1 MSQSWLITGGS
12 GFVGRALIERAAKA
26 ESAASAASAA
36 RDERAATCNQRPPLL
51 RLLERRPTEPSPLF
65 ESCAG
70 DLSDPHSLRR
80 ACEGID
86 TVIHLAGIAHVGS
99 AASAEARAINLDGS
113 LSLLRMAI
121 DAGVKRFVFLSST
134 LSLDQSIQ
142 YGRDKHAVEEALL
155 NAAAA
160 GSIEVVILRAVNIYG
175 VGMRGNI
182 AAMIRLISS
191 GVLPPLPKL
200 TNRLSLVG
208 VDDVVSA
215 LLLAATL
222 EPLVPPLDP
231 NSPADPSD
239 PSVLMAKLAIRV
251 TLTDGCAYEINAI
264 EKSIYDAVER
274 SQSHWRL
281 PAVVLFAASAM
292 AELLEKLRIFR
303 SGIGLRTYRNL
314 TRDNVFDNHAAKAE
328 LGFEPSTT
336 FFAQIDT
343 LVRRGE

>member
-1 MSQSWLITGGS
+1 MEVILSQSWLITGSS
-12 GFVGRALIERAAKA
+12 GFVGRALL
-26 ESAASAASAA
+26 A
-36 RDERAATCNQRPPLL
+36 RLATFNQRPPLL
-51 RLLERRPTEPSPLF
+51 RLLERRPTEPPAVF
-65 ESCAG
+65 QSCAG
-70 DLSDPHSLRR
+70 DLGDPQSLRR

-134 LSLDQSIQ
+134 LSSDQSIQ

-155 NAAAA
+155 AAAAA

-191 GVLPPLPKL
+191 GVLPRLPKL

-222 EPLVPPLDP
+222 D
-231 NSPADPSD
+231 SPSD

-251 TLTDGCAYEINAI
+251 TLTDGCTYEISAI

-274 SQSHWRL
+274 SPSHWRL
-281 PAVVLFAASAM
+281 PVVLLFAASAM

-314 TRDNVFDNHAAKAE
+314 TRDNLFDNHSATAE

-336 FFAQIDT
+336 FFAQIDK
-343 LVRRGE
+343 LVRRSE

>member
-1 MSQSWLITGGS
+1 MSQSWLITGSS
-12 GFVGRALIERAAKA
+12 GFVGRALL
-26 ESAASAASAA
+26 A
-36 RDERAATCNQRPPLL
+36 RLATFNQRPPLL
-51 RLLERRPTEPSPLF
+51 RLLERRPTEPPTVF
-65 ESCAG
+65 QSCAG
-70 DLSDPHSLRR
+70 DLGDPQSLRR

-121 DAGVKRFVFLSST
+121 DAGVRRFVFLSST
-134 LSLDQSIQ
+134 LSSDQSIQ

-155 NAAAA
+155 AAAAA

-191 GVLPPLPKL
+191 GVLPRLPKL

-222 EPLVPPLDP
+222 D
-231 NSPADPSD
+231 SPADPSA
-239 PSVLMAKLAIRV
+239 LMAKLAIRV
-251 TLTDGCAYEINAI
+251 TLTDGCTYEINAI
-264 EKSIYDAVER
+264 EKSIYDAAER
-274 SQSHWRL
+274 SPSHWRL
-281 PAVVLFAASAM
+281 PVVLLFAASAM

-314 TRDNVFDNHAAKAE
+314 TRDNLFDNHSAKAE

-336 FFAQIDT
+336 FFAQVDK
-343 LVRRGE
+343 LVRRSE

>member
-1 MSQSWLITGGS
+1 VEVILSQSWLITGSS
-12 GFVGRALIERAAKA
+12 GFVGRALL
-26 ESAASAASAA
+26 A
-36 RDERAATCNQRPPLL
+36 RLATFNQRPPLL
-51 RLLERRPTEPSPLF
+51 RLLERRPTEPPAVF
-65 ESCAG
+65 QSCAG
-70 DLSDPHSLRR
+70 DLGDPQSLRR

-121 DAGVKRFVFLSST
+121 DTGVKRFVFLSST
-134 LSLDQSIQ
+134 LSSDQSIQ

-155 NAAAA
+155 AAAAA

-191 GVLPPLPKL
+191 GVLPRLPKL

-222 EPLVPPLDP
+222 D
-231 NSPADPSD
+231 SPSD

-251 TLTDGCAYEINAI
+251 TLTDGCTYEINAI

-274 SQSHWRL
+274 SPSHWRL
-281 PAVVLFAASAM
+281 PVVLLFAASAM

-314 TRDNVFDNHAAKAE
+314 TRDNLFDNHSATAE

-336 FFAQIDT
+336 FFAQIDK
-343 LVRRGE
+343 LVRHSE

>member
-1 MSQSWLITGGS
+1 MSQSWLITGSS
-12 GFVGRALIERAAKA
+12 GFVGRTLL
-26 ESAASAASAA
+26 A
-36 RDERAATCNQRPPLL
+36 RLATFNQRPPLL
-51 RLLERRPTEPSPLF
+51 RLLERRPTEPPTVF
-65 ESCAG
+65 QSCAG
-70 DLSDPHSLRR
+70 DLGDPQSLRR

-121 DAGVKRFVFLSST
+121 DAGVRRFVFLSST
-134 LSLDQSIQ
+134 LSSDQSIQ

-155 NAAAA
+155 AAAAA

-191 GVLPPLPKL
+191 GVLPRLPKL

-222 EPLVPPLDP
+222 D
-231 NSPADPSD
+231 SPAD

-251 TLTDGCAYEINAI
+251 TLTDGCTYEINAI

-274 SQSHWRL
+274 SPSHWRL
-281 PAVVLFAASAM
+281 PVVLLFAASAM

-314 TRDNVFDNHAAKAE
+314 TSDNLLDNHSEKAE

-336 FFAQIDT
+336 FFAQIDK
-343 LVRRGE
+343 LVRRSE

>member
-1 MSQSWLITGGS
+1 MEVILSQSWLITGSS
-12 GFVGRALIERAAKA
+12 GFVGRALL
-26 ESAASAASAA
+26 A
-36 RDERAATCNQRPPLL
+36 RLATFNQRPPLL
-51 RLLERRPTEPSPLF
+51 RLLERRPTEPPTVF
-65 ESCAG
+65 QSCAG
-70 DLSDPHSLRR
+70 DLGDPQSLRR

-121 DAGVKRFVFLSST
+121 DAGVRRFVFLSST
-134 LSLDQSIQ
+134 LSSDQSIQ

-155 NAAAA
+155 AAAAA

-191 GVLPPLPKL
+191 GVLPRLPKL

-222 EPLVPPLDP
+222 D
-231 NSPADPSD
+231 SPADPSA
-239 PSVLMAKLAIRV
+239 LMAKLAIRV
-251 TLTDGCAYEINAI
+251 TLTDGCTYEINAI

-274 SQSHWRL
+274 SPSHWRL
-281 PAVVLFAASAM
+281 PVVLLFAASAM

-303 SGIGLRTYRNL
+303 SGVGLRTYRNL
-314 TRDNVFDNHAAKAE
+314 TRDNLFDNHSAKAE

-336 FFAQIDT
+336 FFAQIDK
-343 LVRRGE
+343 LVRRSE

>member
-1 MSQSWLITGGS
+1 MSQSWLITGSS
-12 GFVGRALIERAAKA
+12 GFVGRALL
-26 ESAASAASAA
+26 A
-36 RDERAATCNQRPPLL
+36 RLATFNQRPPLL
-51 RLLERRPTEPSPLF
+51 RLLERRPTEPPTVF
-65 ESCAG
+65 QSCAG
-70 DLSDPHSLRR
+70 DLGDPQSLRR

-121 DAGVKRFVFLSST
+121 DAGVRRFVFLSST
-134 LSLDQSIQ
+134 LSSDQSIQ

-155 NAAAA
+155 AAAAA

-191 GVLPPLPKL
+191 GVLPRLPKL

-222 EPLVPPLDP
+222 D
-231 NSPADPSD
+231 SPADPSA
-239 PSVLMAKLAIRV
+239 LMAKLAIRV
-251 TLTDGCAYEINAI
+251 TLTDGCTYEINAI

-274 SQSHWRL
+274 SPSHWRL
-281 PAVVLFAASAM
+281 PVVLLFAASAM

-314 TRDNVFDNHAAKAE
+314 TRDNLFDNHSAKAE

-336 FFAQIDT
+336 FFAQVDK
-343 LVRRGE
+343 LVRRSE

>member
-1 MSQSWLITGGS
+1 MSQSWLITGSS
-12 GFVGRALIERAAKA
+12 GFVGRALL
-26 ESAASAASAA
+26 A
-36 RDERAATCNQRPPLL
+36 RLATFNQRPPLL
-51 RLLERRPTEPSPLF
+51 RLLERRPTEPPTVF
-65 ESCAG
+65 QSCAG
-70 DLSDPHSLRR
+70 DLGDPQSLRR

-121 DAGVKRFVFLSST
+121 DAGVRRFVFLSST
-134 LSLDQSIQ
+134 LSSDQSIQ

-155 NAAAA
+155 AAAAA

-182 AAMIRLISS
+182 AAMIRIISS
-191 GVLPPLPKL
+191 GVLPRLPKL

-222 EPLVPPLDP
+222 D
-231 NSPADPSD
+231 SPADPSA
-239 PSVLMAKLAIRV
+239 LMAKLAIRV
-251 TLTDGCAYEINAI
+251 TLTDGCTYEINAI

-274 SQSHWRL
+274 SPSHWRL
-281 PAVVLFAASAM
+281 PVVLLFAASAM

-314 TRDNVFDNHAAKAE
+314 TRDNLFDNHSAKAE
-328 LGFEPSTT
+328 LGFESSTT
-336 FFAQIDT
+336 FFAQIDK
-343 LVRRGE
+343 LVRRSE

>member
-1 MSQSWLITGGS
+1 VEVILSQSWLITGSS
-12 GFVGRALIERAAKA
+12 GFVGRALL
-26 ESAASAASAA
+26 A
-36 RDERAATCNQRPPLL
+36 RLATFNQRPPLL
-51 RLLERRPTEPSPLF
+51 RLLERRPTEPPTVF
-65 ESCAG
+65 QSCAG
-70 DLSDPHSLRR
+70 DLGDPQSLRR

-134 LSLDQSIQ
+134 LSSDQSIQ

-155 NAAAA
+155 AAAAA

-191 GVLPPLPKL
+191 GVLPRLPKL

-222 EPLVPPLDP
+222 D
-231 NSPADPSD
+231 SPAD

-251 TLTDGCAYEINAI
+251 TLTDGCTYEINAI

-274 SQSHWRL
+274 SPSHWRL
-281 PAVVLFAASAM
+281 PVVLLFAASAM

-314 TRDNVFDNHAAKAE
+314 TRDNLFDNHSAKAE

-336 FFAQIDT
+336 FFAQIDK
-343 LVRRGE
+343 LVRRSE

>member
-1 MSQSWLITGGS
+1 MSQSWLITGSS
-12 GFVGRALIERAAKA
+12 GFVGRTLL
-26 ESAASAASAA
+26 A
-36 RDERAATCNQRPPLL
+36 RLATFNQRPPLL
-51 RLLERRPTEPSPLF
+51 RLLERRPTEPPTVF
-65 ESCAG
+65 QSCAG
-70 DLSDPHSLRR
+70 DLGDPQSLRR

-121 DAGVKRFVFLSST
+121 DAGVRRFVFLSST
-134 LSLDQSIQ
+134 LSSDQSIQ

-155 NAAAA
+155 AAAAA

-191 GVLPPLPKL
+191 GVLPRLPKL
-200 TNRLSLVG
+200 TNRLSLVS

-222 EPLVPPLDP
+222 D
-231 NSPADPSD
+231 SPADPSA
-239 PSVLMAKLAIRV
+239 LMAKLAIRV
-251 TLTDGCAYEINAI
+251 TLTDGCTYEINAI

-274 SQSHWRL
+274 SPSHWRL
-281 PAVVLFAASAM
+281 PVVLLFAASAM

-314 TRDNVFDNHAAKAE
+314 TRDNLFDNHSAKAE

-336 FFAQIDT
+336 FFAQIDK
-343 LVRRGE
+343 LVRRSE

>member
-1 MSQSWLITGGS
+1 MSQSWLITGSS
-12 GFVGRALIERAAKA
+12 GFVGRALL
-26 ESAASAASAA
+26 A
-36 RDERAATCNQRPPLL
+36 RLATFNQRPPLL
-51 RLLERRPTEPSPLF
+51 RLLERRPTEPPAVF
-65 ESCAG
+65 QSCAG
-70 DLSDPHSLRR
+70 DLGDPQSLRR

-134 LSLDQSIQ
+134 LSSDQSIQ
-142 YGRDKHAVEEALL
+142 YGRDKHAVEEVLL
-155 NAAAA
+155 AAAAA

-191 GVLPPLPKL
+191 GVLPRLPKL

-222 EPLVPPLDP
+222 D
-231 NSPADPSD
+231 SPARTADP
-239 PSVLMAKLAIRV
+239 VMLMAKLAIRV
-251 TLTDGCAYEINAI
+251 TLTDGCTYEINAI

-274 SQSHWRL
+274 SPSHWRL
-281 PAVVLFAASAM
+281 PVVLLFAASAM
-292 AELLEKLRIFR
+292 VELLEKLRIFR

-314 TRDNVFDNHAAKAE
+314 TRDNLFDNHSATAE

-343 LVRRGE
+343 LVRRSE

>member
-1 MSQSWLITGGS
+1 MSQSWLITGSS
-12 GFVGRALIERAAKA
+12 GFVGRALLTRL
-26 ESAASAASAA
+26 
-36 RDERAATCNQRPPLL
+36 ATFNQRPPLL
-51 RLLERRPTEPSPLF
+51 RLLERRPTEPPTVF
-65 ESCAG
+65 QSCAG
-70 DLSDPHSLRR
+70 DLGDLQSLRR

-134 LSLDQSIQ
+134 LSSDQSIQ

-155 NAAAA
+155 AAAAA

-191 GVLPPLPKL
+191 GVLPRLPKL

-222 EPLVPPLDP
+222 D
-231 NSPADPSD
+231 SPAD

-251 TLTDGCAYEINAI
+251 TLTDGCTYEINAI

-274 SQSHWRL
+274 SPSHWRL
-281 PAVVLFAASAM
+281 PVVLLFAASAM

-314 TRDNVFDNHAAKAE
+314 TRDNLFDNHSAKAE

-336 FFAQIDT
+336 FFAQIDK
-343 LVRRGE
+343 LVRRSE

>member
-1 MSQSWLITGGS
+1 VEVILSQSWLITGSS
-12 GFVGRALIERAAKA
+12 GFVGRALLTRL
-26 ESAASAASAA
+26 
-36 RDERAATCNQRPPLL
+36 ATFNQRPPLL
-51 RLLERRPTEPSPLF
+51 RLLERRPTEPPTVF
-65 ESCAG
+65 QSCAG
-70 DLSDPHSLRR
+70 DLGDPQSLRR

-121 DAGVKRFVFLSST
+121 DAGVRRFVFLSST
-134 LSLDQSIQ
+134 LSSDQSIQ

-155 NAAAA
+155 AAAAA

-191 GVLPPLPKL
+191 GVLPRLPKL

-222 EPLVPPLDP
+222 D
-231 NSPADPSD
+231 SPAD

-251 TLTDGCAYEINAI
+251 TLTDGCTYEINAI

-274 SQSHWRL
+274 SPSHWRL
-281 PAVVLFAASAM
+281 PVVLLFAASAM

-314 TRDNVFDNHAAKAE
+314 TRDNLFDNHSAKAE

-336 FFAQIDT
+336 FFAQVDK
-343 LVRRGE
+343 LVRRSE

>member
-1 MSQSWLITGGS
+1 MSQSWLITGSS
-12 GFVGRALIERAAKA
+12 GFVGRALL
-26 ESAASAASAA
+26 A
-36 RDERAATCNQRPPLL
+36 RLATFNQRPPLL
-51 RLLERRPTEPSPLF
+51 RLLERRPTEPPTVF
-65 ESCAG
+65 QSCAG
-70 DLSDPHSLRR
+70 DLGDPQSLRR

-121 DAGVKRFVFLSST
+121 DAGVRRFVFLSST
-134 LSLDQSIQ
+134 LSSDQSIQ

-155 NAAAA
+155 AAAAA

-191 GVLPPLPKL
+191 GVLPRLPKL

-222 EPLVPPLDP
+222 D
-231 NSPADPSD
+231 SPADPSA
-239 PSVLMAKLAIRV
+239 LMAKFAIRV
-251 TLTDGCAYEINAI
+251 TLTDGCTYEINAI
-264 EKSIYDAVER
+264 EKSIYDTVER
-274 SQSHWRL
+274 SPSHWRL
-281 PAVVLFAASAM
+281 PVVLLFAASAM

-314 TRDNVFDNHAAKAE
+314 TRDNLFDNHSAKAE

-336 FFAQIDT
+336 FFAQIDK
-343 LVRRGE
+343 LVRRSE

>member
-1 MSQSWLITGGS
+1 MSQSWLITGSS
-12 GFVGRALIERAAKA
+12 GFVGRALLTRL
-26 ESAASAASAA
+26 
-36 RDERAATCNQRPPLL
+36 ATFNQRPPLL
-51 RLLERRPTEPSPLF
+51 RLLERRPTEPPTVF
-65 ESCAG
+65 QSCAG
-70 DLSDPHSLRR
+70 DLGDPQSLRR

-121 DAGVKRFVFLSST
+121 DAGVRRFVFLSST
-134 LSLDQSIQ
+134 LSSDQSIQ

-155 NAAAA
+155 AAAAA

-191 GVLPPLPKL
+191 GVLPRLPKL

-222 EPLVPPLDP
+222 D
-231 NSPADPSD
+231 SPAD
-239 PSVLMAKLAIRV
+239 PSVLMAKLAISV
-251 TLTDGCAYEINAI
+251 TLTDGCTYEINAI

-274 SQSHWRL
+274 SPSHWRL
-281 PAVVLFAASAM
+281 PVVLLFAASAM

-314 TRDNVFDNHAAKAE
+314 TRDNLFDNHSAKAE

-336 FFAQIDT
+336 FFAQVDK
-343 LVRRGE
+343 LVRRSE

>member
-1 MSQSWLITGGS
+1 MSQSWLITGSS
-12 GFVGRALIERAAKA
+12 GFVGRALL
-26 ESAASAASAA
+26 A
-36 RDERAATCNQRPPLL
+36 RLATFNQRPPLL
-51 RLLERRPTEPSPLF
+51 RLLERRPTEPPTVF
-65 ESCAG
+65 QSCAG
-70 DLSDPHSLRR
+70 DLGDPQSLRR

-121 DAGVKRFVFLSST
+121 DTGVKRFVFLSST
-134 LSLDQSIQ
+134 LSSDLSIQ

-155 NAAAA
+155 AAAAA

-191 GVLPPLPKL
+191 GVLPRLPKL

-222 EPLVPPLDP
+222 D
-231 NSPADPSD
+231 SSADPAK
-239 PSVLMAKLAIRV
+239 LMAKLAIRV
-251 TLTDGCAYEINAI
+251 TLTDGCTYEINAI

-274 SQSHWRL
+274 SPSHWRL
-281 PAVVLFAASAM
+281 PIVLLFAASAM

-314 TRDNVFDNHAAKAE
+314 TRDNLFDNHSAKAE

-336 FFAQIDT
+336 FFAQIDK
-343 LVRRGE
+343 LVRRSE

>member
-1 MSQSWLITGGS
+1 MSQSWLITGSS
-12 GFVGRALIERAAKA
+12 GFVGRALLTRL
-26 ESAASAASAA
+26 
-36 RDERAATCNQRPPLL
+36 ATFNQRPPLL
-51 RLLERRPTEPSPLF
+51 RLLERRPTEPPTVF
-65 ESCAG
+65 QSCAG
-70 DLSDPHSLRR
+70 DLGDPQSLRR

-134 LSLDQSIQ
+134 LSSDQSIQ

-155 NAAAA
+155 AAAAA

-182 AAMIRLISS
+182 AAMIRFISS
-191 GVLPPLPKL
+191 GVLPRLPKL

-222 EPLVPPLDP
+222 D
-231 NSPADPSD
+231 SPADPSA
-239 PSVLMAKLAIRV
+239 LMAKLAIRV
-251 TLTDGCAYEINAI
+251 TLTDGCTYEINAI

-274 SQSHWRL
+274 SPSHWRL
-281 PAVVLFAASAM
+281 PVVLLFVASAM

-314 TRDNVFDNHAAKAE
+314 TRDNLFDNHSAKAE

-336 FFAQIDT
+336 FFAQVDK
-343 LVRRGE
+343 LVRRSE

>member
-1 MSQSWLITGGS
+1 MSQSWLITGSS
-12 GFVGRALIERAAKA
+12 GFVGRALL
-26 ESAASAASAA
+26 A
-36 RDERAATCNQRPPLL
+36 RLATFNQRPPLL
-51 RLLERRPTEPSPLF
+51 RLLERRPTEPPAVF
-65 ESCAG
+65 QSCAG
-70 DLSDPHSLRR
+70 DLGDPQSLRR

-121 DAGVKRFVFLSST
+121 DTGVKRFVFLSST
-134 LSLDQSIQ
+134 LSSDQSIQ

-155 NAAAA
+155 AAAAA

-191 GVLPPLPKL
+191 GVLPRLPKL

-222 EPLVPPLDP
+222 D
-231 NSPADPSD
+231 SPSD

-251 TLTDGCAYEINAI
+251 TLTDGCTYEINAI
-264 EKSIYDAVER
+264 EESIYDAVER
-274 SQSHWRL
+274 SPSHWRL
-281 PAVVLFAASAM
+281 PVVLLFAASAM

-303 SGIGLRTYRNL
+303 SGIGLRAYRNL
-314 TRDNVFDNHAAKAE
+314 TRDNLFDNHSATAE

-343 LVRRGE
+343 LVRRSE

>member
-1 MSQSWLITGGS
+1 MEVILSQSWLITGSS
-12 GFVGRALIERAAKA
+12 GFVGRALL
-26 ESAASAASAA
+26 A
-36 RDERAATCNQRPPLL
+36 RLATFNQRPPLL
-51 RLLERRPTEPSPLF
+51 RLLERRPTEPPTVF
-65 ESCAG
+65 QSCAG
-70 DLSDPHSLRR
+70 DLGDPQSLRR

-191 GVLPPLPKL
+191 GVLPRLPKL

-222 EPLVPPLDP
+222 D
-231 NSPADPSD
+231 SPADPSA
-239 PSVLMAKLAIRV
+239 LMAKLAIRV
-251 TLTDGCAYEINAI
+251 TLTDGCTYEINAI

-274 SQSHWRL
+274 SPSHWRL
-281 PAVVLFAASAM
+281 PVVLLFAASAM

-314 TRDNVFDNHAAKAE
+314 TRDNLFDNHSAKAE

-336 FFAQIDT
+336 FFAQIDK
-343 LVRRGE
+343 LVRRSE

>member
-1 MSQSWLITGGS
+1 MSQSWLITGSS
-12 GFVGRALIERAAKA
+12 GFVGRALL
-26 ESAASAASAA
+26 A
-36 RDERAATCNQRPPLL
+36 RLATFNQRPPLL
-51 RLLERRPTEPSPLF
+51 RLLERRPTEPPTVF
-65 ESCAG
+65 QSCAG
-70 DLSDPHSLRR
+70 DLGDPQSLRR

-121 DAGVKRFVFLSST
+121 DAGVRRFVFLSST
-134 LSLDQSIQ
+134 LSSDQSIQ

-155 NAAAA
+155 AAAAA

-191 GVLPPLPKL
+191 GVLPRLPKL

-222 EPLVPPLDP
+222 D
-231 NSPADPSD
+231 SPADPSA
-239 PSVLMAKLAIRV
+239 LMAKLAIRV
-251 TLTDGCAYEINAI
+251 TLTDGCTYEINAI
-264 EKSIYDAVER
+264 EKSIYDAAER

-314 TRDNVFDNHAAKAE
+314 TRDNVFDNHSAKAE

-336 FFAQIDT
+336 FFAQIDK
-343 LVRRGE
+343 LVRRSE

>member
-1 MSQSWLITGGS
+1 MFQ
-12 GFVGRALIERAAKA
+12 
-26 ESAASAASAA
+26 
-36 RDERAATCNQRPPLL
+36 
-51 RLLERRPTEPSPLF
+51 
-65 ESCAG
+65 SCAG
-70 DLSDPHSLRR
+70 DLGDPQSLRR

-134 LSLDQSIQ
+134 LSSDQSIQ

-155 NAAAA
+155 AAAAA

-191 GVLPPLPKL
+191 GVLPRLPKL

-222 EPLVPPLDP
+222 D
-231 NSPADPSD
+231 SPADPSA
-239 PSVLMAKLAIRV
+239 LMAKLAIRV
-251 TLTDGCAYEINAI
+251 TLTDGCTYEINAI

-274 SQSHWRL
+274 SPSHWRL
-281 PAVVLFAASAM
+281 PIVLLFAASAM

-314 TRDNVFDNHAAKAE
+314 TRDNLFDNHSATAE

-343 LVRRGE
+343 LVRRSE

>member
-1 MSQSWLITGGS
+1 VEVILSQSWLITGSS
-12 GFVGRALIERAAKA
+12 GFVGRALL
-26 ESAASAASAA
+26 A
-36 RDERAATCNQRPPLL
+36 RLATFNQRPPLL
-51 RLLERRPTEPSPLF
+51 RLLERRPTEPPTVF
-65 ESCAG
+65 QSCAG
-70 DLSDPHSLRR
+70 DLGDPQSLRR

-121 DAGVKRFVFLSST
+121 DAGVRRFVFLSST
-134 LSLDQSIQ
+134 LSSDQSIQ

-155 NAAAA
+155 AAAAA

-191 GVLPPLPKL
+191 GVLPRLPKL

-222 EPLVPPLDP
+222 D
-231 NSPADPSD
+231 SPADPSA
-239 PSVLMAKLAIRV
+239 LMAKLAIRV
-251 TLTDGCAYEINAI
+251 TLTDGCTYEINAI

-274 SQSHWRL
+274 SPSHWRL
-281 PAVVLFAASAM
+281 PVVLLFAASAM

-314 TRDNVFDNHAAKAE
+314 TRDNLFDNHSAKAE

-336 FFAQIDT
+336 FFAQIDK
-343 LVRRGE
+343 LVRRSE

>member
-1 MSQSWLITGGS
+1 MSQSWLITGNS
-12 GFVGRALIERAAKA
+12 GFVGRALL
-26 ESAASAASAA
+26 A
-36 RDERAATCNQRPPLL
+36 RLATFNQRPPLL
-51 RLLERRPTEPSPLF
+51 RLLERRPTEPPAVF
-65 ESCAG
+65 QSCAG
-70 DLSDPHSLRR
+70 DLGDPQSLRR

-134 LSLDQSIQ
+134 LSSDQSIQ

-155 NAAAA
+155 AAAAA

-191 GVLPPLPKL
+191 GVLPRLPKL

-222 EPLVPPLDP
+222 D
-231 NSPADPSD
+231 SHARTADP
-239 PSVLMAKLAIRV
+239 VMLMAKLAIRV
-251 TLTDGCAYEINAI
+251 TLTDGCTYEINAI

-274 SQSHWRL
+274 SPSHWRL
-281 PAVVLFAASAM
+281 PVVLLFAASAM
-292 AELLEKLRIFR
+292 VELLEKLRIFR

-314 TRDNVFDNHAAKAE
+314 TRDNLFDNHSATAE

-343 LVRRGE
+343 LVRRSE

>member
-1 MSQSWLITGGS
+1 MFQ
-12 GFVGRALIERAAKA
+12 
-26 ESAASAASAA
+26 
-36 RDERAATCNQRPPLL
+36 
-51 RLLERRPTEPSPLF
+51 
-65 ESCAG
+65 SCAG
-70 DLSDPHSLRR
+70 DLGDPQSLRR

-134 LSLDQSIQ
+134 LSSDQSIQ

-155 NAAAA
+155 AAAAA

-191 GVLPPLPKL
+191 GVLPRLPKL

-222 EPLVPPLDP
+222 D
-231 NSPADPSD
+231 SPSD

-251 TLTDGCAYEINAI
+251 TLTDGCTYEINAI

-274 SQSHWRL
+274 SPSHWRL
-281 PAVVLFAASAM
+281 PVVLLFAASAM

-314 TRDNVFDNHAAKAE
+314 TRDNLFDNHSATAE

-336 FFAQIDT
+336 FFAQIDK
-343 LVRRGE
+343 LVRHSE

>member
-1 MSQSWLITGGS
+1 LSQSWLITGSS
-12 GFVGRALIERAAKA
+12 GFVGRALL
-26 ESAASAASAA
+26 A
-36 RDERAATCNQRPPLL
+36 RLATFNQRPPLL
-51 RLLERRPTEPSPLF
+51 RLLERRPTEPPAVF
-65 ESCAG
+65 QSCAG
-70 DLSDPHSLRR
+70 DLGDPQSLRR

-121 DAGVKRFVFLSST
+121 DAGVRRFVFLSST
-134 LSLDQSIQ
+134 LSSDQSIQ

-155 NAAAA
+155 TAAAA

-191 GVLPPLPKL
+191 GVLPRLPKL

-222 EPLVPPLDP
+222 D
-231 NSPADPSD
+231 SPTDL
-239 PSVLMAKLAIRV
+239 SVLMAKLAIRV
-251 TLTDGCAYEINAI
+251 TLTDGCTYEINAI

-274 SQSHWRL
+274 SPSHWRL
-281 PAVVLFAASAM
+281 PVVLLFAASAM

-314 TRDNVFDNHAAKAE
+314 TRDNLFDNHSAKAE

-336 FFAQIDT
+336 FFAQIDK
-343 LVRRGE
+343 LVRRSE

>member
-1 MSQSWLITGGS
+1 LSQSWLITGSS
-12 GFVGRALIERAAKA
+12 GFVGRALLTRL
-26 ESAASAASAA
+26 
-36 RDERAATCNQRPPLL
+36 ATFNQRPPLL
-51 RLLERRPTEPSPLF
+51 RLLERRPTEPPTVF
-65 ESCAG
+65 QSCAG
-70 DLSDPHSLRR
+70 DLGDPQSLRR

-121 DAGVKRFVFLSST
+121 DAGVRRFVFLSST
-134 LSLDQSIQ
+134 LSSDQSIQ

-155 NAAAA
+155 AAAAA

-191 GVLPPLPKL
+191 GVLPRLPKL

-222 EPLVPPLDP
+222 D
-231 NSPADPSD
+231 SPADPSI
-239 PSVLMAKLAIRV
+239 LMAKLAIRV
-251 TLTDGCAYEINAI
+251 TLTDGCTYEINAI

-274 SQSHWRL
+274 SPSHWRL
-281 PAVVLFAASAM
+281 PVVLLFAASAM

-314 TRDNVFDNHAAKAE
+314 TRDNLFDNHSAKAE

-336 FFAQIDT
+336 FFAQVDK
-343 LVRRGE
+343 LVRRSE

>member
-1 MSQSWLITGGS
+1 MSQSWLITGSS
-12 GFVGRALIERAAKA
+12 GFVGRALL
-26 ESAASAASAA
+26 A
-36 RDERAATCNQRPPLL
+36 RLATFNQRPPLL
-51 RLLERRPTEPSPLF
+51 RLLERRPTEPPTVF
-65 ESCAG
+65 QSCAG
-70 DLSDPHSLRR
+70 DLGDPQSLRR

-121 DAGVKRFVFLSST
+121 DAGVRRFVFLSST
-134 LSLDQSIQ
+134 LSSDQSIQ

-155 NAAAA
+155 AAAAA

-191 GVLPPLPKL
+191 GVLPRLPKL

-222 EPLVPPLDP
+222 D
-231 NSPADPSD
+231 SPADPSA
-239 PSVLMAKLAIRV
+239 LMAKLAIRV
-251 TLTDGCAYEINAI
+251 TLTDGCTYEINAI

-274 SQSHWRL
+274 SPSHWRL
-281 PAVVLFAASAM
+281 PVVLLFAASAM

-314 TRDNVFDNHAAKAE
+314 TRDNLFDNHSAKAE

-336 FFAQIDT
+336 FFAQIDK
-343 LVRRGE
+343 LVRRSE

>member
-1 MSQSWLITGGS
+1 MSQSWLITGSS
-12 GFVGRALIERAAKA
+12 GFVGRALLTRL
-26 ESAASAASAA
+26 
-36 RDERAATCNQRPPLL
+36 ATFNQRPPLL
-51 RLLERRPTEPSPLF
+51 RLLERRPTEPPTVF
-65 ESCAG
+65 QSCAG
-70 DLSDPHSLRR
+70 DLGDPQSLRR

-121 DAGVKRFVFLSST
+121 DAGVRRFVFLSST
-134 LSLDQSIQ
+134 LSSDQSIQ

-155 NAAAA
+155 AAAAA

-182 AAMIRLISS
+182 AAMIRFISS
-191 GVLPPLPKL
+191 GVLPRLPKL

-222 EPLVPPLDP
+222 D
-231 NSPADPSD
+231 SPAD

-251 TLTDGCAYEINAI
+251 TLTDGCTYEINAI

-274 SQSHWRL
+274 SPSHWRL
-281 PAVVLFAASAM
+281 PVVLLFAASAM

-314 TRDNVFDNHAAKAE
+314 TRDNLFDNHSAKAE

-336 FFAQIDT
+336 FFAQIDK
-343 LVRRGE
+343 LVRRSE

>member
-1 MSQSWLITGGS
+1 MSQSWLITGSS
-12 GFVGRALIERAAKA
+12 GFVGRALLTRL
-26 ESAASAASAA
+26 
-36 RDERAATCNQRPPLL
+36 ATFNQRPPLL
-51 RLLERRPTEPSPLF
+51 RLLERRPTEPPTVF
-65 ESCAG
+65 QSCAG
-70 DLSDPHSLRR
+70 DLGDPQSLRR

-134 LSLDQSIQ
+134 LSSDQSIQ

-155 NAAAA
+155 ASAAA

-191 GVLPPLPKL
+191 GVLPRLPKL

-222 EPLVPPLDP
+222 D
-231 NSPADPSD
+231 SPADPSA
-239 PSVLMAKLAIRV
+239 LMAKLAIRV
-251 TLTDGCAYEINAI
+251 TLTDGCTYEINAI

-274 SQSHWRL
+274 SPSHWRL
-281 PAVVLFAASAM
+281 PVVLLFAASAM

-314 TRDNVFDNHAAKAE
+314 TRDNLFDNHSAKAE

-336 FFAQIDT
+336 FFAQVDK
-343 LVRRGE
+343 LVRRSE

>member
-1 MSQSWLITGGS
+1 MSQSWLITGSS
-12 GFVGRALIERAAKA
+12 GFVGRALL
-26 ESAASAASAA
+26 A
-36 RDERAATCNQRPPLL
+36 RLATFNQRPPLL
-51 RLLERRPTEPSPLF
+51 RLLERRPTEPPAVF
-65 ESCAG
+65 QSCAG
-70 DLSDPHSLRR
+70 DLGDPQSLRR

-134 LSLDQSIQ
+134 LSSDQSIQ

-155 NAAAA
+155 AAAAA

-191 GVLPPLPKL
+191 GVLPRLPKL

-222 EPLVPPLDP
+222 D
-231 NSPADPSD
+231 SPSD

-251 TLTDGCAYEINAI
+251 TLTDGCTYEINAI
-264 EKSIYDAVER
+264 EESIYDAVER
-274 SQSHWRL
+274 SPSHWRL
-281 PAVVLFAASAM
+281 PIVLLFAASAM

-314 TRDNVFDNHAAKAE
+314 TRDNLFDNHSATAE

-343 LVRRGE
+343 LVRRSE

>member
-1 MSQSWLITGGS
+1 MSQSWLITGSS
-12 GFVGRALIERAAKA
+12 GFVGRALL
-26 ESAASAASAA
+26 A
-36 RDERAATCNQRPPLL
+36 RLATFNQRPPLL
-51 RLLERRPTEPSPLF
+51 RLLERRPTEPPTVF
-65 ESCAG
+65 QSCAG
-70 DLSDPHSLRR
+70 DLGDPQSLRR

-121 DAGVKRFVFLSST
+121 DAGVRRFVFLSST
-134 LSLDQSIQ
+134 LSSDQSIQ

-155 NAAAA
+155 AAAAA

-191 GVLPPLPKL
+191 GVLPRLPKL
-200 TNRLSLVG
+200 SNRLSLVG

-222 EPLVPPLDP
+222 D
-231 NSPADPSD
+231 SPAD

-251 TLTDGCAYEINAI
+251 TLTDGCTYEINAI

-274 SQSHWRL
+274 SPSHWRL
-281 PAVVLFAASAM
+281 PVVLLFAASAM

-314 TRDNVFDNHAAKAE
+314 TRDNLFDNHSAKAE

-336 FFAQIDT
+336 FFAQVDK
-343 LVRRGE
+343 LVRRSE

>member
-1 MSQSWLITGGS
+1 MSQSWLITGSS
-12 GFVGRALIERAAKA
+12 GFVGRALL
-26 ESAASAASAA
+26 A
-36 RDERAATCNQRPPLL
+36 RLATFNQRPPLL
-51 RLLERRPTEPSPLF
+51 RLLERRPTEPPTVF
-65 ESCAG
+65 QSCAG
-70 DLSDPHSLRR
+70 DLGDPQSLRR

-121 DAGVKRFVFLSST
+121 DAGVRRFVFLSST
-134 LSLDQSIQ
+134 LSSDQSIQ

-155 NAAAA
+155 AAAAA

-222 EPLVPPLDP
+222 D
-231 NSPADPSD
+231 SPADPSA
-239 PSVLMAKLAIRV
+239 LMAKLAIRV
-251 TLTDGCAYEINAI
+251 TLTDGCTYEINAI
-264 EKSIYDAVER
+264 EKSIYDAAER

-314 TRDNVFDNHAAKAE
+314 TRDNLFDNHSAKAE

-336 FFAQIDT
+336 FFAQIDK
-343 LVRRGE
+343 LVRRSE

>member
-1 MSQSWLITGGS
+1 MSQSWLITGSS
-12 GFVGRALIERAAKA
+12 GFVGRALLTRL
-26 ESAASAASAA
+26 
-36 RDERAATCNQRPPLL
+36 ATFNQRPPLL
-51 RLLERRPTEPSPLF
+51 RLLERRPTEPPTVF
-65 ESCAG
+65 QSCAG
-70 DLSDPHSLRR
+70 DLGDPQSLRR

-121 DAGVKRFVFLSST
+121 DAGVRRFVFLSST
-134 LSLDQSIQ
+134 LSSDQSIQ

-155 NAAAA
+155 ATAAA

-191 GVLPPLPKL
+191 GVLPRLPKL

-222 EPLVPPLDP
+222 D
-231 NSPADPSD
+231 SPAD

-251 TLTDGCAYEINAI
+251 TLTDGCTYEINAI

-274 SQSHWRL
+274 SPSHWRL
-281 PAVVLFAASAM
+281 PVVLLFAASAM

-314 TRDNVFDNHAAKAE
+314 TRDNLFDNHSAKAE

-336 FFAQIDT
+336 FFAQVDK
-343 LVRRGE
+343 LVRRSE

>member
-1 MSQSWLITGGS
+1 MSQSWLITGSS
-12 GFVGRALIERAAKA
+12 GFVGRALL
-26 ESAASAASAA
+26 A
-36 RDERAATCNQRPPLL
+36 RLATFNQRPPLL
-51 RLLERRPTEPSPLF
+51 RLLERRPTEPPTVF
-65 ESCAG
+65 QSCAG
-70 DLSDPHSLRR
+70 DLGDPQSLRR

-121 DAGVKRFVFLSST
+121 DAGVRRFVFLSST
-134 LSLDQSIQ
+134 LSSDQSIQ

-155 NAAAA
+155 AAAAA

-175 VGMRGNI
+175 VVMRGNI

-191 GVLPPLPKL
+191 GVLPRLPKL

-222 EPLVPPLDP
+222 D
-231 NSPADPSD
+231 SPADPAM
-239 PSVLMAKLAIRV
+239 LMAKLAISV
-251 TLTDGCAYEINAI
+251 TLTDGCTYEINAI
-264 EKSIYDAVER
+264 EKSIYDDVER
-274 SQSHWRL
+274 SPSHWRL
-281 PAVVLFAASAM
+281 PIVLLFAASAM

-314 TRDNVFDNHAAKAE
+314 TRDNLFDNHSAKAE

-336 FFAQIDT
+336 FFAQVDK
-343 LVRRGE
+343 LVRRSE

>member
-1 MSQSWLITGGS
+1 MSQSWLITGSS
-12 GFVGRALIERAAKA
+12 GFVGRALL
-26 ESAASAASAA
+26 A
-36 RDERAATCNQRPPLL
+36 RLATFNQRPPLL
-51 RLLERRPTEPSPLF
+51 RLLERRPTEPPTVF
-65 ESCAG
+65 QSCAG
-70 DLSDPHSLRR
+70 DLGDPQSLRR

-121 DAGVKRFVFLSST
+121 DAGVRRFVFLSST
-134 LSLDQSIQ
+134 LSSDQSIQ

-155 NAAAA
+155 AAAAA

-191 GVLPPLPKL
+191 GVLPRLPKL

-215 LLLAATL
+215 LLLAAA
-222 EPLVPPLDP
+222 LD
-231 NSPADPSD
+231 SPADPSA
-239 PSVLMAKLAIRV
+239 LMAKLAIRV
-251 TLTDGCAYEINAI
+251 TLTDGCTYEINAI

-274 SQSHWRL
+274 SPSHWRL
-281 PAVVLFAASAM
+281 PVVLLFAASAM

-314 TRDNVFDNHAAKAE
+314 TRDNLFDNHSAKAE

-336 FFAQIDT
+336 FFAQIDK
-343 LVRRGE
+343 LVRRSE